1 MIRFQRIIQTIS
13 FGAFIFL
20 LLWAAYPETYE
31 APLNFF
37 LKLDPIVAITTLI
50 VSRELQYGFLIALVV
65 ILSGLVVGRSFC
77 GYVCPMGTTIDLL
90 QRVIYPKSTLKN
102 PRSGYDIN
110 PNLRRTKYYILILV
124 TCAAAAGLSL
134 AFLVAPMS
142 LITRF
147 YGLVVHPIIL
157 SISDL
162 GIELASPLYGHFP
175 ELAYVQIS
183 RRIFATNFWT
193 AGLMILISALAI
205 KGPRFWCSYLCPAG
219 AMIALFSKRP
229 LFRRTVDSSCTSCG
243 KCVRNCPTTAIRENP
258 QETVHSECLSCFK
271 CQTICPENAISFNP
285 LRRTEESTCPT
296 IDPTMRGMLLSA
308 LSGLGTAALVK
319 TGWNQPRL
327 TGQERAVTPADLI
340 RPPGAIPEPEFLRLC
355 VRCGLCMKACA
366 TNTLQPIWFKAGF
379 EGLFSPAL
387 VPRLAA
393 CATNCSICGSVCP
406 TSAIRELPLD
416 EKLQV
421 KIGTAWI
428 DRQSCLVWNQDKK
441 CLVCDEVCPYNAIT
455 FQPAEGR
462 RNAVPFVHANRCTG
476 CGWCENKCPVEGWA
490 AIRIAVVG
498 EVRLTSG
505 SYIEK
510 AREYGFQFR
519 IVDKT
524 SDQIAPG
531 TFDSSEI
538 VDGIENHGQDATSKK
553 QKLPSGITFE

>member
-1 MIRFQRIIQTIS
+1 MRFQKIVQAIS
-13 FGAFIFL
+13 LGAFVLL
-20 LLWAAYPETYE
+20 LLWAAYPETYDL
-31 APLNFF
+31 PLNFF
-37 LKLDPIVAITTLI
+37 LTLDPVIAITTLI
-50 VSRELQYGFLIALVV
+50 ASREFQNVFLIAFVV
-65 ILSGLVVGRSFC
+65 ILSGLVVGRAFC

-102 PRSGYDIN
+102 PRSGYDFN
-110 PNLRRTKYYILILV
+110 SGFRCTKYYILIIV
-124 TCAAAAGLSL
+124 ICAATGGLSL

-147 YGLVVHPIIL
+147 YGLVVYPIFL
-157 SISDL
+157 AISDL
-162 GIELASPLYGHFP
+162 AIELAYPLYGHFP
-175 ELAYVQIS
+175 EIQYLQIS
-183 RRIFATNFWT
+183 RRIFATNFWV
-193 AGLMILISALAI
+193 AGFMIFISALAI

-219 AMIALFSKRP
+219 AALALFSRRP
-229 LFRRTVDSSCTSCG
+229 IFRRTVDSSCTGCG
-243 KCVRNCPTTAIRENP
+243 RCVRNCPTNSIRENP
-258 QETVHSECLSCFK
+258 RETAHTECLTCLK
-271 CQTICPENAISFNP
+271 CQEICPEKAISFNP
-285 LRRTEESTCPT
+285 LKRNEASTTVITDTTRR
-296 IDPTMRGMLLSA
+296 GLLLSS
-308 LSGLGTAALVK
+308 LSGLATAALVR

-340 RPPGAIPEPEFLRLC
+340 RPPGAMPEPEFLRLC

-366 TNTLQPIWFKAGF
+366 TNTLQPIWFKAGL

-387 VPRLAA
+387 APRLAA

-462 RNAVPFVHANRCTG
+462 RNSVPFVHANRCTG
-476 CGWCENKCPVEGWA
+476 CGWCENKCPVEGLG

-498 EVRLTSG
+498 EVRLASG

-510 AREYGFQFR
+510 AKEYGFQFR

-524 SDQIAPG
+524 SDRVAPD
-531 TFDSSEI
+531 TFDSS
-538 VDGIENHGQDATSKK
+538 VIEEGAENLRQDPAVQE